1 MQRLRSPRP
10 LAVLIAA
17 ASGLALAAPTAAF
30 ASTGHHQAPPLNVGR
45 QHHGRNQHRG
55 GRRHQGDLKLNQVNL
70 ASDIPGM
77 APLTDPDLKNPW
89 GISFSPTSPL
99 WVSNQGTN
107 SSTLYTLTPGSSTVT
122 KVPTVRVTMGGGS
135 VAGPTGQVANTGTG
149 FVLNNGTTSA
159 PAAFIFATLDGH
171 IEAWNPT
178 VDPLIGS
185 TESKATVPGASYTGL
200 ALASTSNGDELFAA
214 NFGQGKVDVFNSTFQ
229 QVKTAPWQFRD
240 VLLPRGFKPFNTQ
253 ALDGNVFVTYDKAD
267 PSTGREAVGR
277 GLGIVD
283 EFSTSGR
290 FIARIASFGALNA
303 PWGLAIAPASWGS
316 AAGSLLI
323 GNFGDGRINII
334 AKDGN
339 HYAHHITGQVVD
351 TSTGKP
357 FAEPGLWGLLPGTAT
372 TGGTN
377 ALWFTAGINHEQDG
391 LLGVLRP

>member
-1 MQRLRSPRP
+1 MAL
-10 LAVLIAA
+10 LAA
-17 ASGLALAAPTAAF
+17 AVGGLALAAPTAAF

-200 ALASTSNGDELFAA
+200 ALASTSNGD
-214 NFGQGKVDVFNSTFQ
+214 
-229 QVKTAPWQFRD
+229 
-240 VLLPRGFKPFNTQ
+240 
-253 ALDGNVFVTYDKAD
+253 
-267 PSTGREAVGR
+267 
-277 GLGIVD
+277 
-283 EFSTSGR
+283 
-290 FIARIASFGALNA
+290 
-303 PWGLAIAPASWGS
+303 
-316 AAGSLLI
+316 
-323 GNFGDGRINII
+323 
-334 AKDGN
+334 
-339 HYAHHITGQVVD
+339 
-351 TSTGKP
+351 
-357 FAEPGLWGLLPGTAT
+357 
-372 TGGTN
+372 
-377 ALWFTAGINHEQDG
+377 
-391 LLGVLRP
+391 